1 MKVYL
6 CRIVVPTIIVKL
18 HAIILIHGLF
28 WCMIWPKPLHI
39 FHFHI
44 DSIEYLLSFVIYFF
58 LFIQNFLFFHLTHE
72 LISISSQFKLKTNE
86 SYIFNSSKIKRK
98 KLTNHFHCSS
108 IMPIFSVDNI
118 CCVFASVGIYT
129 ECMIDF
135 NTRDNFSFISL
146 TTQLGFFSTFVGF
159 SEGLLKNIDIFIF
172 SNNKNTL
179 KFNYFEIERVLK
191 VEWIN
196 KNSRSKGS

>member
-1 MKVYL
+1 MSY
-6 CRIVVPTIIVKL
+6 CCAHNNREI
-18 HAIILIHGLF
+18 ACNNFNSWFILVHDLTKTVAYF
-28 WCMIWPKPLHI
+28 PFSYWFHWI
-39 FHFHI
+39 FTQFCYIFFSFHT
-44 DSIEYLLSFVIYFF
+44 EFA
-58 LFIQNFLFFHLTHE
+58 FFHLTHE

>member
-44 DSIEYLLSFVIYFF
+44 DCIEYLLSFVIFF
-58 LFIQNFLFFHLTHE
+58 SLFIQNLLFSHLTHE

-86 SYIFNSSKIKRK
+86 SYIFNSSKTKRK
-98 KLTNHFHCSS
+98 KNWPTIFTAVPLCPFSALT
-108 IMPIFSVDNI
+108 IFA
-118 CCVFASVGIYT
+118 VFSLRWAFTLNVWLILIRVIISH
-129 ECMIDF
+129 
-135 NTRDNFSFISL
+135 SFLS
-146 TTQLGFFSTFVGF
+146 QHNWAFFSPFVGF
-159 SEGLLKNIDIFIF
+159 SHPRSAKKTLIFLFFRIT
-172 SNNKNTL
+172 KTH
-179 KFNYFEIERVLK
+179 
-191 VEWIN
+191 
-196 KNSRSKGS
+196 

>member
-1 MKVYL
+1 MVYFGAWFDQNRCIFSIFIL
-6 CRIVVPTIIVKL
+6 IPLNIYSVLLYIFFFSYRICFFSWIDFNLVTIWIKNQRIV
-18 HAIILIHGLF
+18 
-28 WCMIWPKPLHI
+28 HI
-39 FHFHI
+39 
-44 DSIEYLLSFVIYFF
+44 
-58 LFIQNFLFFHLTHE
+58 Q
-72 LISISSQFKLKTNE
+72 QFKN
-86 SYIFNSSKIKRK
+86 IKRK

-108 IMPIFSVDNI
+108 IMPIFSIDNI

-146 TTQLGFFSTFVGF
+146 TTQLGFFSAFVGF
-159 SEGLLKNIDIFIF
+159 SQGLLKNIDIFIF

>member
-44 DSIEYLLSFVIYFF
+44 DCIEYLLSFVIFF
-58 LFIQNFLFFHLTHE
+58 SLFIQNLLFSHLTHE

-98 KLTNHFHCSS
+98 KIDQPFSLQFHYAHFQRWQ
-108 IMPIFSVDNI
+108 
-118 CCVFASVGIYT
+118 Y
-129 ECMIDF
+129 
-135 NTRDNFSFISL
+135 
-146 TTQLGFFSTFVGF
+146 
-159 SEGLLKNIDIFIF
+159 LLCFRFGGHLHWMYDWF
-172 SNNKNTL
+172 
-179 KFNYFEIERVLK
+179 
-191 VEWIN
+191 
-196 KNSRSKGS
+196 